1 LVTNVENSITQ
12 KKPKRVKKEN
22 TNIEKRKTIVNN
34 VVKHKKPK
42 DFDKA

>member
-1 LVTNVENSITQ
+1 LVTNVESSITQ
-12 KKPKRVKKEN
+12 KKPKRVKKEKTN
-22 TNIEKRKTIVNN
+22 TKRRKTIVNN